1 VSSVLLQLLRRSSS
15 PCLLRALWRSARR
28 PGRQERQSRSAPRAA
43 TCGTPIVGRP
53 TRRQTTVSADERAA
67 NTVRWQVFGLVGP
80 TGRMAPVTYWP
91 SLPGSLLTRAVGS
104 SAVPPHHRVR
114 LGRRSFPLT
123 AAGQSQI
130 LTGFPLASPVHR
142 HRQPG
147 EPAAGDTI
155 CDPLLQ
161 CQHHILGRRVG
172 VSAWLERLS
181 GRGLCSLVRRSGGPH
196 EGGGQPDQCGNRQRS
211 TAIPDLGQ
219 GSPRGRGAVDQ
230 SMQFVDGSARLLA
243 SCWLAQPIA
252 PPESTPWLRAPTSQ
266 PVSTANASPPGPVPR
281 PPRRWPCPVSP
292 PGSAV
297 SRRIGPVSRAWPVA
311 CLTRWQS
318 TGLGLSSKLVG
329 GPAGGAALRS
339 SQPGAASAYQG
350 RRSLALRRWC
360 RMRWW

>member
-1 VSSVLLQLLRRSSS
+1 MSSVLLQLLRRSSS

-172 VSAWLERLS
+172 VSVCR
-181 GRGLCSLVRRSGGPH
+181 RGWRGSPAVGSVPWFAAPAVLTRVAVSQINAGTGNGPRRSPTSARAVRGAGAQSINPCSSWTAALASSPAAGWLSRSPRPSRRRGCGRRPANRSAPRTPVH
-196 EGGGQPDQCGNRQRS
+196 RVQSRARRGGGHV
-211 TAIPDLGQ
+211 L
-219 GSPRGRGAVDQ
+219 
-230 SMQFVDGSARLLA
+230 
-243 SCWLAQPIA
+243 
-252 PPESTPWLRAPTSQ
+252 
-266 PVSTANASPPGPVPR
+266 
-281 PPRRWPCPVSP
+281 
-292 PGSAV
+292 
-297 SRRIGPVSRAWPVA
+297 
-311 CLTRWQS
+311 
-318 TGLGLSSKLVG
+318 
-329 GPAGGAALRS
+329 
-339 SQPGAASAYQG
+339 
-350 RRSLALRRWC
+350 
-360 RMRWW
+360 